1 MTKTRKQCIYKDDE
15 RGTYYFRVNFK
26 NFLGKRKETMHRGF
40 ISIEEAEKARLDFLA
55 NHANDC
61 TMPFTA
67 VVNNYFEYCET
78 EKNLRE
84 STLYT
89 RRCIVATHIV
99 PFFGNKPIN
108 KIHQRDVLAWHHQLK
123 LDESNFS
130 DTYLY
135 EISKTLIFI
144 FKFAVNFLDL
154 SDNVAEKCGYIGH
167 AHTKHDDFWTE
178 SNFKIFVSSLT
189 NKELNNQNHIRR
201 KVDDFSLLVAFEL
214 LYYMGLR
221 ISEMLALTI
230 DSIDFNNK
238 TLQID
243 KQYQKKQFGP
253 LKTKA
258 SYRTLPIC
266 DTVFTDLCILRNMLP
281 NDTPHQRIFNRV
293 NKSNLRRALDST
305 TKIANLQRIRI
316 HDLRHSCAALLF
328 AKGATALEAQKYL
341 GHAKI
346 TTTQDYY
353 GHVYPEDLSNLAHLL
368 DK

>member
-26 NFLGKRKETMHRGF
+26 NFLGKRKETMRRGF

-55 NHANDC
+55 NHTNDC

-67 VVNNYFEYCET
+67 VVNNYFEYCES

-99 PFFGNKPIN
+99 PFFGHKPIN
-108 KIHQRDVLAWHHQLK
+108 KIHQRDVLAWHHHLK
-123 LDESNFS
+123 LNNSNFS
-130 DTYLY
+130 DAYLY

-154 SDNVAEKCGYIGH
+154 SNNVAEKCGYIGH
-167 AHTKHDDFWTE
+167 ARTKHDDFWTE
-178 SNFKIFVSSLT
+178 SDFNYFIQT
-189 NKELNNQNHIRR
+189 LNNSMLNKTNNIHR
-201 KVDDFSLLVAFEL
+201 KVDNFLLTIGFKIL
-214 LYYMGLR
+214 FFMGLR
-221 ISEMLALTI
+221 IGELFGLTI
-230 DSIDFNNK
+230 ANFDMVSKELKINQQYHNK
-238 TLQID
+238 KLCAV
-243 KQYQKKQFGP
+243 
-253 LKTKA
+253 KTKA
-258 SYRTLPIC
+258 SNRTLPIC
-266 DTVFTDLCILRNMLP
+266 DSVYNDLCILRNIIDNGNP
-281 NDTPHQRIFNRV
+281 NQRLFEALNG
-293 NKSNLRRALDST
+293 SNLRRALNT
-305 TKIANLQRIRI
+305 TAKIADLKRIRL

-346 TTTQDYY
+346 ATTQDYY
-353 GHVYPEDLSNLAHLL
+353 GHVYPERLSNLINLL

>member
-1 MTKTRKQCIYKDDE
+1 MSKTKKQCIYIDDK
-15 RGTYYFRVNFK
+15 RGTYYFKVNYHDFY
-26 NFLGKRKETMHRGF
+26 GIPQQACRRGF
-40 ISIEEAEKARLDFLA
+40 KTAEEAEKAKLDFLA

-61 TMPFTA
+61 TMSFAELVEHYMT
-67 VVNNYFEYCET
+67 YCKV
-78 EKNLRE
+78 EKELRN
-84 STLYT
+84 STLET
-89 RRCIVATHIV
+89 RQSIINNHIL
-99 PFFGNKPIN
+99 PIFGSKPIN
-108 KIHQRDVLAWHHQLK
+108 KIHQRDILAWHHHLK

-144 FKFAVNFLDL
+144 YKFAVNFLDL
-154 SDNVAEKCGYIGH
+154 SNNVAEKCGYIGH
-167 AHTKHDDFWTE
+167 AHTKHDDFWRE
-178 SNFKIFVSSLT
+178 NDFKIFTNALT

-201 KVDDFSLLVAFEL
+201 KVDDFSLLIAFEL

-221 ISEMLALTI
+221 ISEMLALTV
-230 DSIDFNNK
+230 DSIDYNNK

-243 KQYQKKQFGP
+243 KQYQQKQFCP

-281 NDTPHQRIFNRV
+281 NDNPNQRIFNSV
-293 NKSNLRRALDST
+293 NRSNLRRALDST
-305 TKIANLQRIRI
+305 AKIANLQRIRI

-328 AKGATALEAQKYL
+328 SKKATALEVQKYL

-346 TTTQDYY
+346 ATTQDYY
-353 GHVYPEDLSNLAHLL
+353 GHVYPEDLSNLANLL